1 MYKDERTVMSDIPQ
15 ANMSDVANTALNQI
29 TELTAKLMQ
38 AESIIKQ
45 LHENNNKL
53 EKDLSE
59 VQTELSEY
67 KEVTRVTDADY
78 LNSLDPTTIPSIS
91 VDNNE

>member
-15 ANMSDVANTALNQI
+15 ANMSDVANTALTQI